1 MLQGNADLQGYG
13 NGQANALYGNVGNN
27 LLDGSAG
34 ADALVG
40 GAGNDTYFVDD
51 ANDAMFENAN
61 EGIDVVLATAHFGL
75 SANLEILV
83 LQGGADLQ
91 GYGNGLT
98 NSLYGNA
105 GNNLLNGG
113 TDADAM
119 VGGAGNDTYFVDNA
133 GDTVFEYVNEGTDAV
148 FATVSYILTS
158 NVETLVLQGGS
169 SLSGT
174 GNAMNNSL
182 YGNYGDNTLNGGAGA
197 DVLTGNTG
205 KDIFMFNAD
214 PGKRRHRRGFRR
226 SRRRRRAI
234 PCTSSDSAPPRR
246 VLHSSR
252 SARPANGRSTPA
264 LTPTTRSSRSATLP
278 RSTRATS
285 CSLEMCAGS
294 SGPRENIG
302 LQPGRLSFPPD
313 RARAD
318 EAQVGATKEIFQHG
332 ASARAE
338 LECREYAGWP
348 DGRLP

>member
-1 MLQGNADLQGYG
+1 M
-13 NGQANALYGNVGNN
+13 
-27 LLDGSAG
+27 
-34 ADALVG
+34 
-40 GAGNDTYFVDD
+40 
-51 ANDAMFENAN
+51 
-61 EGIDVVLATAHFGL
+61 
-75 SANLEILV
+75 

-133 GDTVFEYVNEGTDAV
+133 GDTVFEYVNEGTDTV

-182 YGNYGDNTLNGGAGA
+182 YGNSGDNTLNGGAGA

-214 PGKRRHRRGFRR
+214 Q
-226 SRRRRRAI
+226 
-234 PCTSSDSAPPRR
+234 
-246 VLHSSR
+246 
-252 SARPANGRSTPA
+252 ANGDIVVDFDGQGAGTGDS
-264 LTPTTRSSRSATLP
+264 LHFFGFGTT
-278 RSTRATS
+278 
-285 CSLEMCAGS
+285 
-294 SGPRENIG
+294 
-302 LQPGRLSFPPD
+302 
-313 RARAD
+313 
-318 EAQVGATKEIFQHG
+318 AQG
-332 ASARAE
+332 ASFIQIGT
-338 LECREYAGWP
+338 AGQWQIHSGLDAHNEIITFSNAAAIDP
-348 DGRLP
+348 SDVLFA